1 MRRASIVMFLVA
13 GCAAGSTR
21 QPMPASVPV
30 TSGAKLETVV
40 RPGGG
45 LDRRLYARITLS
57 ESAWVTLL
65 GVMPS
70 GRLTIMGQGT
80 FAYGRFPAGTYLV
93 PTAPQTPDDYVLAT
107 YQCAEPSVR
116 VPSVPWGVHT
126 TMESARTAFGAV
138 SSGGGGGC
146 GYHRGIIRSDALPRL
161 FLLLTPERAFLA
173 QLIFALGQQPDD
185 LDGVEAAKALALR
198 LNGRLIEQTDGQGL
212 PSSPPDSISF
222 P

>member
-1 MRRASIVMFLVA
+1 MRRASIVTLLVA
-13 GCAAGSTR
+13 GCAAASTR

-57 ESAWVTLL
+57 EPAWVTLL
-65 GVMPS
+65 GIMPS

-107 YQCAEPSVR
+107 YPCAEPSVW

-126 TMESARTAFGAV
+126 TMESARTAVGAV
-138 SSGGGGGC
+138 SSGGGGC

-161 FLLLTPERAFLA
+161 FLLLTPERVFLA

-185 LDGVEAAKALALR
+185 RDGFEAAKGLALR
-198 LNGRLIEQTDGQGL
+198 LNGRLIEQSDGQGL
-212 PSSPPDSISF
+212 PSSPPDSMLF